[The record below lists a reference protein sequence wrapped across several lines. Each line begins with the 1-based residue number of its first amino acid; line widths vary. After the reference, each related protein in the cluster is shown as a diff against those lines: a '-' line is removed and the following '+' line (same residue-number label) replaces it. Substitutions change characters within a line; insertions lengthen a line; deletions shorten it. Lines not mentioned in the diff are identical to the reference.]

1 MAAEPNLYW
10 NLRRYRSRNY
20 SKARDLTQFCLSND
34 FKPHS
39 QKGGGERFRILI
51 STCDDLP
58 MSAES
63 QLRQLQMQD
72 DASLRAD
79 VRALGELLGQS
90 LIRQEGKALF
100 DLVERVRAAVR
111 SGSAEA
117 ELKSVNVEQAEQLVR
132 AFSTYFHLANVAEQV
147 HRSRVLAKER
157 EESGSWIAQAIGKI
171 EKARESGYEFT
182 VDDLKNWLDGFSV
195 RPVFTAHPTEASRRS
210 VLNKLALISDLLE
223 TANSK
228 RKESRLSEA
237 IDLLWQTDEL
247 RVERPLVI
255 DEAVNALY
263 YLDDLFRF
271 TIPEVLEEFANEI
284 SKLGVEIPPN
294 AKPLSFGTWIGGDRD
309 GNPNVT
315 PDVTRETIVV
325 QVGHAIRVITEAM
338 SKLRQ
343 SLSVS
348 TRIIEVSDELRES
361 VEKDLANIPE
371 FEPRYRRL
379 NAREPYRLK
388 TTAIVHKLELTRKR
402 HAAGAPHVPGRDYD
416 NTQELLDDLYV
427 MRDSLLR
434 NRGEL
439 IAHGELERVIRV
451 VNAFGLI
458 HATMDVREHSQMH
471 HAAISN
477 FGIDSNY
484 PNLSPEQRFDIL
496 ISELSTS
503 ALRAPKGLDTQSA
516 KTLDTF
522 KAIHELITQFG
533 PEVIET
539 YIISMTKSP
548 ADVIAAVV
556 LAKEAGLIDIQNNV
570 AKIGFVP
577 LLETVAELRAADSI
591 LDKLLSNPIYRKLIS
606 LRDDVQEVMLGYSD
620 SNKDAGIATSQWE
633 IHQAQRRLR
642 DTAMKYGVKLRL
654 FHGRGGSVGRGGGP
668 TYDALIALPWGSL
681 DGQIKMTEQGEVIS
695 DKYSI
700 PMLAREN
707 VELTLAAALEA
718 TVLNR
723 GPRQPKEALTKW
735 NDCMETISE
744 NAFQRYR
751 GLVTHPDLPSY
762 FYASTPVEQ
771 LGDMFLGSRPSRRQ
785 GANDGIENLR
795 AIPWVFG
802 WTQSRQIVPGW
813 YGVGSG
819 LKAARESGKASVLK
833 EMLSDWHFFKT
844 FISNVEMTM
853 AKTDMKMAEHYVK
866 TLVPVELHHFFHDIK
881 AEFELTSREI
891 NELRGNDNLLGDQPL
906 LARTLQIRDQY
917 LAPLHMM
924 QVNLLERVRQ
934 AGESSD
940 PSLRRALLL
949 TINGVALGLRN
960 TG

>member
-1 MAAEPNLYW
+1 
-10 NLRRYRSRNY
+10 
-20 SKARDLTQFCLSND
+20 
-34 FKPHS
+34 
-39 QKGGGERFRILI
+39 
-51 STCDDLP
+51 

-72 DASLRAD
+72 DASLRSD
-79 VRALGELLGQS
+79 VRALGELLGKS
-90 LIRQEGKALF
+90 LIRQEGPALL
-100 DLVERVRAAVR
+100 DLVEKVRAAVR
-111 SGSAEA
+111 NGQGEA
-117 ELKSVNVEQAEQLVR
+117 ELKVVSVDQAVQLVR

-147 HRSRVLAKER
+147 HRSRVLENKR
-157 EESGSWIAQAIGKI
+157 TESGSWIAQAVNKI
-171 EKARESGYEFT
+171 EAAKKSGHEIKLE
-182 VDDLKNWLDGFSV
+182 DLKSWLADFSV

-223 TANSK
+223 APAN
-228 RKESRLSEA
+228 RARDARLSEA

-263 YLDDLFRF
+263 YLDDLFRLTVPDVLDDF
-271 TIPEVLEEFANEI
+271 AHEVAR
-284 SKLGVEIPPN
+284 LGVTIEPT

-315 PDVTRETIVV
+315 ADVTRETIVI
-325 QVGHAIRVITEAM
+325 QVGHAIRVISEAL

-348 TRIIEVSDELRES
+348 TRIINVSQELKNS
-361 VEKDLANIPE
+361 VEQDLANIPE
-371 FEPRYRRL
+371 FEARYRRL

-388 TTAIVHKLELTRKR
+388 TTAIVHRLELTRKR
-402 HAAGAPHVPGRDYD
+402 HAAGAPHVPGRDYA
-416 NTQELLDDLYV
+416 NTDELLADLNL
-427 MRDSLLR
+427 MRDSLMA
-434 NRGEL
+434 NHGEL
-439 IAHGELERVIRV
+439 IATGELERIIRTIS
-451 VNAFGLI
+451 AFGLI

-471 HAAISN
+471 HAALAN
-477 FGIDSNY
+477 FGISVDYASKE
-484 PNLSPEQRFDIL
+484 PGTRFDLL
-496 ISELSTS
+496 ISELENQTPRS
-503 ALRAPKGLDTQSA
+503 PENLDDQSA

-522 KAIHELITQFG
+522 KAINELISQFG

-539 YIISMTKSP
+539 YIISMTKHP
-548 ADVIAAVV
+548 EDLLAAVV
-556 LAKEAGLIDIQNNV
+556 LAKEAGLININNGV
-570 AKIGFVP
+570 AKIGFAP
-577 LLETVAELRAADSI
+577 LLETVAELRAADVI
-591 LDKLLSNPIYRKLIS
+591 LEKLLANPTYRKLVS
-606 LRDDVQEVMLGYSD
+606 LRGDEQEVMLGYSD

-642 DTAMKYGVKLRL
+642 DVAIKYGVKLRL

-700 PMLAREN
+700 PTLAREN

-723 GPRQPKEALTKW
+723 GPRQSEENLKQW
-735 NDCMETISE
+735 NECMELISE
-744 NAFQRYR
+744 NSFQKYR
-751 GLVTHPDLPSY
+751 NLVSHQDLPAY
-762 FYASTPVEQ
+762 FYSSTPVEQ

-813 YGVGSG
+813 YGVGTG
-819 LKAARESGKASVLK
+819 LKAARAAGQVKVLK
-833 EMLSDWHFFKT
+833 QMLEEWHFFKT

-853 AKTDMKMAEHYVK
+853 AKTDLKMAQHYVD
-866 TLVPVELHHFFHDIK
+866 TLVPAELRHFFADIK
-881 AEFELTSREI
+881 AEFELTSQEI
-891 NELRGNDNLLGDQPL
+891 NALRGNEDLLGDQPL

-924 QVNLLERVRQ
+924 QVNLLERVRT
-934 AGESSD
+934 AGDDAD
-940 PSLRRALLL
+940 PLLRRALLL

>member
-1 MAAEPNLYW
+1 
-10 NLRRYRSRNY
+10 
-20 SKARDLTQFCLSND
+20 
-34 FKPHS
+34 
-39 QKGGGERFRILI
+39 
-51 STCDDLP
+51 

-72 DASLRAD
+72 DASLRSD
-79 VRALGELLGQS
+79 VRSLGELLGQS
-90 LIRQEGKALF
+90 LVRQEGRELL
-100 DLVERVRAAVR
+100 DLVEKVRAAVR
-111 SGSAEA
+111 TGQGEA
-117 ELKSVNVEQAEQLVR
+117 ELKDVDVEKAVQLVR
-132 AFSTYFHLANVAEQV
+132 AFSTYFHLANVAEQL
-147 HRSRVLAKER
+147 HRSRVLENER
-157 EESGSWIAQAIGKI
+157 TESGSWIAQAVDKI
-171 EKARESGYEFT
+171 EAARKSGLEIKL
-182 VDDLKNWLDGFSV
+182 DDLNKWLSDFSV

-210 VLNKLALISDLLE
+210 VLSKLAQISDLLE
-223 TANSK
+223 MPAS
-228 RKESRLSEA
+228 RVRDARLSEA

-263 YLDDLFRF
+263 YLDDLFRL
-271 TIPEVLEEFANEI
+271 TVPEVLDEFAIEVAR
-284 SKLGVEIPPN
+284 LGVTISPT

-325 QVGHAIRVITEAM
+325 QVGHAIRVISEAM

-348 TRIIEVSDELRES
+348 TRIIKVSEELQAS
-361 VEKDLANIPE
+361 VERDLANIPE
-371 FEPRYRRL
+371 FEARYRRL

-388 TTAIVHKLELTRKR
+388 TTAIVHRLELTRKR
-402 HAAGAPHVPGRDYD
+402 HAAGTPHVPGRDYQ
-416 NTQELLDDLYV
+416 NTEELLDDLNI
-427 MRDSLLR
+427 MRDSLLA
-434 NRGEL
+434 NHGEL
-439 IAHGELERVIRV
+439 IATGQLERIIRTV
-451 VNAFGLI
+451 SAFGLI
-458 HATMDVREHSQMH
+458 HATMDVREHSQIH
-471 HAAISN
+471 HAALAN
-477 FGIDSNY
+477 FGIAPNYAEQSPDS
-484 PNLSPEQRFDIL
+484 LFDTL
-496 ISELSTS
+496 IAELEKSEL
-503 ALRAPKGLDTQSA
+503 RNPKDLDSQSA

-522 KAIHELITQFG
+522 RAINELIAQFG

-539 YIISMTKSP
+539 YIISMTKQP
-548 ADVIAAVV
+548 ADVLAAVV
-556 LAKEAGLIDIQNNV
+556 LAKEAGLIDINSGV
-570 AKIGFVP
+570 AKIGFAP
-577 LLETVAELRAADSI
+577 LLETVAELRSADTI
-591 LDKLLSNPIYRKLIS
+591 LEKLLSNPVYRKLVT
-606 LRDDVQEVMLGYSD
+606 LRGDEQEVMLGYSD

-642 DTAMKYGVKLRL
+642 DVAMKYGVKLRL

-700 PMLAREN
+700 PALAREN

-723 GPRQPKEALTKW
+723 GPRQASENLKQW
-735 NDCMETISE
+735 NECMELLSE
-744 NAFQRYR
+744 NSFQRYR
-751 GLVTHPDLPSY
+751 NLVSHQDLPAY
-762 FYASTPVEQ
+762 FYASTPTEQ

-819 LKAARESGKASVLK
+819 LKAAREAGKSEVLK
-833 EMLSDWHFFKT
+833 QMLNEWHFFKT

-853 AKTDMKMAEHYVK
+853 AKTDLKMAANYVQA
-866 TLVPVELHHFFHDIK
+866 LVPSNLHHFFDDIK
-881 AEFELTSREI
+881 SEFELTSKEI
-891 NELRGNDNLLGDQPL
+891 NGLRGNDNLLGDQPL

-917 LAPLHMM
+917 LAPLHIM

-934 AGESSD
+934 SGENAD
-940 PSLRRALLL
+940 PLLRRALLL